1 MSERMEE
8 LTKDIAE
15 LKKLLTQATRKRVQ
29 DAIAME
35 LRKYETELTAAQD
48 ASVNSRTPSD
58 QSTAAKTSVKKSY
71 TTIVRNYSWD
81 QSEKFMKIYVTLK
94 NVHSLEKE
102 KITSEFGDKDFKLH
116 VGDLDGK
123 NHELNITNL
132 AEYIKPDSSYHKI
145 KTDMVL
151 VMLAKK
157 ELKSWT
163 AVTAEEKRA
172 QEARKPKTEKSGDPS
187 DGLMDIM
194 KQMYDDGDDQMK
206 QMAELPAIEFVPT
219 SKGGESLLCGSFK
232 FRFNMR
238 RNDGGRYWKCS
249 QPKCKAT
256 AITDGNNRLVKVG
269 EHSHPSI
276 QAKLTAEEIVRGIK
290 RRAVEEVTPIP
301 RIYQEEVVNGTERGI
316 IDEEVSMH
324 LPQMNGCKSAAYRQ
338 RRKLRLLL
346 PNRRED
352 LVLDDD

>member
-1 MSERMEE
+1 MEE
-8 LTKDIAE
+8 VKKDIAE

-172 QEARKPKTEKSGDPS
+172 QEARKPKPEKSGDPS

-206 QMAELPAIEFVPT
+206 QMIKKTWYE
-219 SKGGESLLCGSFK
+219 SQQKQKGLGDISSG
-232 FRFNMR
+232 
-238 RNDGGRYWKCS
+238 
-249 QPKCKAT
+249 
-256 AITDGNNRLVKVG
+256 VG
-269 EHSHPSI
+269 
-276 QAKLTAEEIVRGIK
+276 A
-290 RRAVEEVTPIP
+290 
-301 RIYQEEVVNGTERGI
+301 
-316 IDEEVSMH
+316 M
-324 LPQMNGCKSAAYRQ
+324 
-338 RRKLRLLL
+338 
-346 PNRRED
+346 D
-352 LVLDDD
+352 L